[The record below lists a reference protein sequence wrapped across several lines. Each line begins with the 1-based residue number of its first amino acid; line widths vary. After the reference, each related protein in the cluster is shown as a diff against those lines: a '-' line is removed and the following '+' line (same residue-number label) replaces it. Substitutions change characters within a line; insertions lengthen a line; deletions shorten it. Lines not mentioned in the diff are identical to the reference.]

1 VALVAVLLVRVE
13 QGVQELLIKAL
24 PVEIPLAMSEALRAV
39 EAHLRLELLLHQQ
52 KAAVMAV
59 MVLHLPL
66 LDQA

>member
-1 VALVAVLLVRVE
+1 VVLVALLLVKVE
-13 QGVQELLIKAL
+13 QGVQELPIKAL
-24 PVEIPLAMSEALRAV
+24 PVEIPLAMLEALRAA
-39 EAHLRLELLLHQQ
+39 EAHLPLELLYHQQ